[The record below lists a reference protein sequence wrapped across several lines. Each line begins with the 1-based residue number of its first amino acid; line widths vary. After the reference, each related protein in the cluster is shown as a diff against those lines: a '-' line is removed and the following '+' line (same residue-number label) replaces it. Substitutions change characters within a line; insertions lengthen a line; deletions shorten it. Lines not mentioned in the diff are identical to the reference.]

1 MNFSSFKFFGSK
13 ANTFFGRNFNKSTF
27 KMMSTSLNTNNQRF
41 FSLFSN
47 KVHQVGIIR
56 SLNSISKRGLSS
68 IIGQGNGSN
77 LYNNPDL
84 SGELLTSNSL
94 LTESLVGC
102 GFNMTSN
109 IFKMAVLSDYLL
121 LCDGNLT
128 LILNRAALHVG
139 QSITDSASEL
149 MIFS

>member
-13 ANTFFGRNFNKSTF
+13 ANNFFGRNFNKSTM
-27 KMMSTSLNTNNQRF
+27 KMMSSSLNTNNQRF
-41 FSLFSN
+41 VSLFSN
-47 KVHQVGIIR
+47 KVHQVDRIR
-56 SLNSISKRGLSS
+56 ALNNISKKGLSNL
-68 IIGQGNGSN
+68 IGNGSN

-84 SGELLTSNSL
+84 SGDSLTSNSL

-128 LILNRAALHVG
+128 FILNRAALHVG
-139 QSITDSASEL
+139 QSISDSASEL
-149 MIFS
+149 IIIS